1 MQRESIYAERS
12 VIGCLVLFP
21 ELGEKLAL
29 LEEGDFEHTVYRS
42 IFKQLRRVYDKN
54 GKLDSVTVLSQLEDP
69 DERRE
74 VVVCCETAV
83 SRHHFE
89 EHLRLLKEMASQ
101 RRLMGKINDLMFSG
115 ECSLP
120 NVQKVVED
128 ETGRQLFVDCLEENK
143 ARIDAFTSNL
153 NKPRPTIRTGFA
165 TMDNILGGIRK
176 GCVFIIGARPSTG
189 KTTFAINIAYN
200 QMKYGQKVLFFSLE
214 MSSEMIFERVMAAEN
229 KIKYERFSQ
238 NRLSEDEVNT
248 VKRQME
254 HLKENNQFI
263 VVDDVYAVELM
274 CNQIAEVKPDLV
286 VVDFIQIVT
295 STQKYENVRVKTDYI
310 SSELKR
316 AAKKTGCTIL
326 VLSQLSRNGRE
337 APTMSDL
344 KESGGLEQDGD
355 YIALLHRPY
364 VLKKDDGSVRP
375 EETELLLDKNKF
387 GRTGKINLY
396 FDLKHQKFYEADTY
410 RSERL
415 DDSKEPFSASDDIPF

>member
-21 ELGEKLAL
+21 ELSEKLAL

-42 IFKQLRRVYDKN
+42 IFKQLRRVYEKN
-54 GKLDSVTVLSQLEDP
+54 GQLDSVSVLSQLEDP

-74 VVVCCETAV
+74 VVVCCETTV
-83 SRHHFE
+83 SRHHFD

-101 RRLMGKINDLMFSG
+101 RRLMGKLNDLMFSG
-115 ECSLP
+115 ACSLP
-120 NVQKVVED
+120 NVQRVVED
-128 ETGRQLFVDCLEENK
+128 ETGRQLFVNCLEENK
-143 ARIDAFTSNL
+143 ARIEAFTQNL
-153 NKPRPTIRTGFA
+153 NKPRPTIRTGFP
-165 TMDNILGGIRK
+165 TIDRVLGGVRK
-176 GCVFIIGARPSTG
+176 GCVFILGARPSTG

-229 KIKYERFSQ
+229 KIKYEKFSQ
-238 NRLSEDEVNT
+238 NSLTESEVET

-254 HLKENNQFI
+254 QLGKSNQFV
-263 VVDDVYAVELM
+263 VVDDVYAVELI

-286 VVDFIQIVT
+286 VVDFVQIVT
-295 STQKYENVRVKTDYI
+295 STQKFENVRVRTDYI
-310 SSELKR
+310 SGELKR
-316 AAKKTGCTIL
+316 VAKKTGCTIL
-326 VLSQLSRNGRE
+326 ALSQLSRNGRE

-364 VLKKDDGSVRP
+364 VLKKDNEAVHP

-387 GRTGKINLY
+387 GRTGKVKLY
-396 FDLKHQKFYEADTY
+396 FDLKHQKFYEAETY
-410 RSERL
+410 RSEQL
-415 DDSKEPFSASDDIPF
+415 DDEKAPFNAADDLPF